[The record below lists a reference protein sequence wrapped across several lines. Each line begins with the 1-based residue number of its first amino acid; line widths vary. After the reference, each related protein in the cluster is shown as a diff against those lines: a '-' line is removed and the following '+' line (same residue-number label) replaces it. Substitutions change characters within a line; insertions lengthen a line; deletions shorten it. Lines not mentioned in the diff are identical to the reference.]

1 MNARVLDI
9 RRIQDSMAKGESTVG
24 ESEEIMD
31 SLLEGTSRSFYLT
44 LKVLPKKIRKQIS
57 LGYLLPRLSDTIAD
71 SKVGENKILLKLLE
85 EYNQRIQ
92 NEKNPM
98 PDFSELVEIQEDI
111 AEARLLKE
119 AIVPIS
125 YLEKS
130 EKLNHSDRKEIRKL
144 LQIIISGQILDLE
157 RFTNASE
164 GKIISLVNENELDD
178 YTYRVAGSVGEFW
191 THMSLNHLFTM
202 GDHKKEILFEKAV
215 KFGKSLQLINI
226 LRDIPEDLKM
236 GRCYIPSRTLNG
248 IDMTTQDL
256 LDMKN
261 IEKFRPLYNSYLDR
275 AEKYLDEAIDYIKIL
290 PRNQFRLR
298 LSCLIPVL
306 IGQRTLQLLR
316 EGNIL
321 DYGNRIKVSRS
332 EIKKI
337 MRKSIWLSITGISPK
352 KMNLS

>member
-1 MNARVLDI
+1 MDARVLDV
-9 RRIQDSMAKGESTVG
+9 RRIHISMTKGESTVG

-44 LKVLPKKIRKQIS
+44 LKVLPKKIRKQIG

-71 SKVGENKILLKLLE
+71 SKVGEKKILLKLLQ
-85 EYNQRIQ
+85 EYNRRIQ
-92 NEKNPM
+92 DEKYPL
-98 PDFSELVEIQEDI
+98 PDFSELAEIQEDV
-111 AEARLLKE
+111 AEARLLNE
-119 AIVPIS
+119 AMIPIS

-130 EKLNHSDRKEIRKL
+130 EKITSADRKEIRKL
-144 LQIIISGQILDLE
+144 LDIIISGQILDLE
-157 RFTNASE
+157 RFADASG
-164 GKIISLVNENELDD
+164 GKIISLANENDLDD

-191 THMSLNHLFTM
+191 THISLNHLFTIS
-202 GDHKKEILFEKAV
+202 DDKREILFEKAV

-226 LRDIPEDLKM
+226 LRDIPEDLRM
-236 GRCYIPSRTLNG
+236 GRCYIPNESLNG
-248 IDMTTQDL
+248 IEMTAQEL
-256 LDMKN
+256 LEMNN

-275 AEKYLDEAIDYIKIL
+275 AGNYLDEALDYVKML
-290 PRNQFRLR
+290 PRSQFRLR
-298 LSCLIPVL
+298 LSCLLPIL

-321 DYGNRIKVSRS
+321 DFQNRIKVLRP

-352 KMNLS
+352 KMS